1 MKDLALSPDESLPV
15 YNRCAIHALAAAYLN
30 LICQLTTVPAFCQ
43 HVHEVEDLEFLSDT
57 FVWFTIICVNKRPLS
72 SALQVIEVR
81 QKESHYLLPEDIFID
96 NPKYVPHFT
105 FISSSYRTTATLDG
119 IFKRSIHARK
129 CLVSAKKTTGS
140 LCSSRLPSSVDKID
154 GGVLFLQSKITEVLG
169 GSGYNTER
177 LATPYVPQYTGKP
190 LLGVCFVWNKPSTWR
205 LEKNEIMK
213 NEPELFLQMKI
224 VCPRGRA
231 SVKPSHCR
239 WRWSPGTVQKK
250 KRLRLDRIQKFL
262 RFVLDDTWV
271 QYHFT
276 SLCLCIYRGHQQRR
290 SHLKL

>member
-129 CLVSAKKTTGS
+129 CLVSAKKNNWIS
-140 LCSSRLPSSVDKID
+140 
-154 GGVLFLQSKITEVLG
+154 LFLQVTVLG
-169 GSGYNTER
+169 GQDR
-177 LATPYVPQYTGKP
+177 
-190 LLGVCFVWNKPSTWR
+190 
-205 LEKNEIMK
+205 
-213 NEPELFLQMKI
+213 
-224 VCPRGRA
+224 RGSFIP
-231 SVKPSHCR
+231 SVKDHRSTGRQWIQHWETGNTLCP
-239 WRWSPGTVQKK
+239 TVH
-250 KRLRLDRIQKFL
+250 
-262 RFVLDDTWV
+262 W
-271 QYHFT
+271 
-276 SLCLCIYRGHQQRR
+276 
-290 SHLKL
+290 